1 MRRARPELLLEV
13 AGLGVVDP
21 FRLEVVN
28 RPDAEG
34 HRVVDPGQAGRE
46 TTVERAGMS
55 LAGAS
60 QALLGLSLAWME
72 RAGLAKAPDPREML
86 ASGEVRMVVRRPE
99 ARLLAALLRRH
110 LARLPQPPGWM
121 RDLNRALEE
130 IDVFLRWE
138 DK

>member
-1 MRRARPELLLEV
+1 
-13 AGLGVVDP
+13 
-21 FRLEVVN
+21 
-28 RPDAEG
+28 
-34 HRVVDPGQAGRE
+34 
-46 TTVERAGMS
+46 
-55 LAGAS
+55 
-60 QALLGLSLAWME
+60 
-72 RAGLAKAPDPREML
+72 ML